1 MRYVTCFILFL
12 YSLFNIA
19 IMLNDRMAV
28 NNNMDHILSCFIF
41 GVYIKELIAVN
52 RKSIRILKYIKTYM
66 ATTELQVDMS

>member
-1 MRYVTCFILFL
+1 
-12 YSLFNIA
+12 
-19 IMLNDRMAV
+19 MLNDRMAV